1 MLEVKNIA
9 QIQIRKC
16 DYNRMV
22 GSLVKEKEKRLL
34 YYSKEEYSLRLQ
46 TNCKRIQ
53 YGFELWLTM
62 AYL

>member
-1 MLEVKNIA
+1 
-9 QIQIRKC
+9 
-16 DYNRMV
+16 MV
-22 GSLVKEKEKRLL
+22 GSLVKGKEKRLL

-53 YGFELWLTM
+53 YGFEIWLTM

>member
-1 MLEVKNIA
+1 
-9 QIQIRKC
+9 
-16 DYNRMV
+16 MV

-46 TNCKRIQ
+46 TTCKRIQ
-53 YGFELWLTM
+53 YGFQIWPTM

>member
-1 MLEVKNIA
+1 MHKSKYINE
-9 QIQIRKC
+9 C

-34 YYSKEEYSLRLQ
+34 YYSREEYILRLQ

-53 YGFELWLTM
+53 YEFEIWLTM
-62 AYL
+62 AYS